1 MWEITIHFQHFP
13 ADKILK
19 CDSLDKIRDYYSHS
33 LKQALHLMYGSI
45 NIFTL
50 MSLENK
56 SNMWSSVTTGDYTKY
71 IDSASSILSSEE
83 AVRLLPIRLIQ
94 ADKPTIQKPVPS
106 ITSIK
111 PDVITTAVDS
121 NDLKPSSN
129 TTTTTTAATLQ
140 ETLTRLYPLYTDNEY
155 NTTIQGIEVSLSV
168 PIYELWQLLRH
179 PDLFLYII
187 MTPK

>member
-83 AVRLLPIRLIQ
+83 AIRLLPIRLIQ
-94 ADKPTIQKPVPS
+94 ADKPTIQKPISASPS
-106 ITSIK
+106 AKLDATSNAA
-111 PDVITTAVDS
+111 DDSS
-121 NDLKPSSN
+121 NDLKPTNN
-129 TTTTTTAATLQ
+129 TTTLQ
-140 ETLTRLYPLYTDNEY
+140 DTLTILYPLYNENEY
-155 NTTIQGIEVSLSV
+155 NLTIQGIEVSLSV